1 MLLYAFLA
9 GIVVGAYLA
18 FRVMR
23 WKQRKFSVFTKKKE
37 GSRPNGANFL
47 EKGARWAGRSIT
59 ELIFGKPK
67 SDKERNDDKK
77 GGKP

>member
-9 GIVVGAYLA
+9 GVAVGAYLA

-23 WKQRKFSVFTKKKE
+23 WKERKFSVFTKKKDDAQ
-37 GSRPNGANFL
+37 PNGANFM
-47 EKGARWAGRSIT
+47 EKGVRWAGRSLA
-59 ELIFGKPK
+59 ELFLGKPK
-67 SDKERNDDKK
+67 SDQKRNDDKK